1 MRTVVVQYTP
11 NGAYRNPLTGQINA
25 LLLSE
30 SLITRLARHLHRCE
44 KTGKQIAKPLQ
55 LNSQRW
61 YWLSLQEAK

>member
-1 MRTVVVQYTP
+1 
-11 NGAYRNPLTGQINA
+11 
-25 LLLSE
+25 LLSE
-30 SLITRLARHLHRCE
+30 SLITPPGAAFAPLQ